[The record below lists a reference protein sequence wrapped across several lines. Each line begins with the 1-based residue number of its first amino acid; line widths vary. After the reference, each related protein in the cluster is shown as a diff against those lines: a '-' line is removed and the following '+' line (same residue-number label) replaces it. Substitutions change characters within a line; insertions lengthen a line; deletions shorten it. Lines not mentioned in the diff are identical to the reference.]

1 MKPSYWDV
9 LWEGR
14 TVLYTLLVIL
24 CFQPSAVGCFFA
36 WLIIAAVRHEAR

>member
-14 TVLYTLLVIL
+14 TVLYTLVVLL
-24 CFQPSAVGCFFA
+24 CFHLDAAGCFLA
-36 WLIIAAVRHEAR
+36 WLIIAAIRREAR